1 MEGWVGE
8 TMEFVGDSLD
18 EVLVDLYQALL
29 DSPYQNE
36 GSRGN
41 TLEFIGVSLRIRK
54 PRARLSRSE
63 NRGRAFSALGEL
75 LWYLS
80 GSDRLEFIEPYI
92 AMYGKEAVDGSV
104 HGAYGP
110 RLLKMRGS
118 VNQLD
123 NVAKLLGKKPNSRRA
138 VVQLFNAED
147 IASDYKEI
155 PCTTTLQFHLRGG
168 VLHMSATL
176 RSNDA
181 YLGLPHDVF
190 CFTML
195 QEMMACRLGA
205 ALGEYFQYVGSMHIY
220 SDKIEQARRYI
231 EEGHH
236 KVVEMPPMPA
246 SDPFEVLPQLLR
258 AETRLRQGE
267 SVSAGATF
275 PTEYWAD
282 IVRLLQAFW
291 AKGNNARLAEIEA
304 EFAYRGYRSYVQG
317 RRGTAG

>member
-1 MEGWVGE
+1 MEV
-8 TMEFVGDSLD
+8 VGDSLD
-18 EVLVDLYQALL
+18 EVLVELYQALL
-29 DSPYQNE
+29 GSPYQNE

-63 NRGRAFSALGEL
+63 SRGKAFSALGEL

-80 GSDRLEFIEPYI
+80 GSDRLEFIEPYVP
-92 AMYGKEAVDGSV
+92 MYEKEAVDGSV

-123 NVAKLLGKKPNSRRA
+123 NVARLLGKKRNSRRA
-138 VVQLFNAED
+138 VVQLFDAED
-147 IASDYKEI
+147 ISSDHKEI
-155 PCTTTLQFHLRGG
+155 PCTTTLQFHLRDGA
-168 VLHMSATL
+168 LHTSVTL

-220 SDKIEQARRYI
+220 TDKIEQVRRYLG
-231 EEGHH
+231 EGHH
-236 KVVEMPPMPA
+236 RVVEMPPMPA
-246 SDPFEVLPQLLR
+246 CDPFELLPELLR
-258 AETRLRQGE
+258 VEERLRRGE
-267 SVSAGATF
+267 SVSAAATF
-275 PTEYWAD
+275 STEYWAD
-282 IVRLLQAFW
+282 IVRLLEAFW
-291 AKGNNARLAEIEA
+291 AKGNNARLDEIEA
-304 EFAYRGYRSYVQG
+304 EFAYRGYRTYIQS
-317 RRGTAG
+317 RRGTPG